1 MYSGCSL
8 VAEGTALKTRGSQ
21 DAVNSNCS
29 TKVRGSLLDS
39 APGKMSPECDFLSGC
54 YVSCSACCTIV
65 GRSRFL
71 EDHEKRVFFDSSP
84 GWHCHGPKNL
94 EKAPSLSNLLIS
106 QRPPFSFIIK
116 VLIEN
121 SQHLSHCST
130 TLWLFKRILGH
141 HPPTKCSEPAGFTH
155 LPSTSLVVSTLL
167 QNFMFYVSFYV
178 QNTFF
183 RVMGNFVFLGIQR
196 PDSSSSSSERRYG
209 PVLWVMGYSRVTGSS
224 WWTLATHLGWN
235 KGVGEHLAGEVPIG
249 TVLSKRKEAV

>member
-1 MYSGCSL
+1 MLSTQIAPPKFVEVSWTQNLEKWVQNVIFWVAVMFHVLHVALLWAGAAFWRTMKRECSL
-8 VAEGTALKTRGSQ
+8 IAHLAGTA
-21 DAVNSNCS
+21 
-29 TKVRGSLLDS
+29 
-39 APGKMSPECDFLSGC
+39 
-54 YVSCSACCTIV
+54 
-65 GRSRFL
+65 
-71 EDHEKRVFFDSSP
+71 
-84 GWHCHGPKNL
+84 KNL

-106 QRPPFSFIIK
+106 QRPPRSFIIK
-116 VLIEN
+116 LLIEN

-130 TLWLFKRILGH
+130 TLWLFKCILGH
-141 HPPTKCSEPAGFTH
+141 HSPTKCSEPAGFTH

-167 QNFMFYVSFYV
+167 QNFVFYVSFYV

-183 RVMGNFVFLGIQR
+183 RVMGNFVFSGIQR

-209 PVLWVMGYSRVTGSS
+209 PVLWVRGYSCVTGSS